1 MGRVR
6 SASKKERLRRKDK
19 TEIVNASKW
28 TSEIVYAEN

>member
-19 TEIVNASKW
+19 TEIVNASK
-28 TSEIVYAEN
+28 

>member
-19 TEIVNASKW
+19 TEIINASK
-28 TSEIVYAEN
+28 